1 MEELEALVKKYKHLE
16 MDKAGYTVK
25 GPLRSKVILHPDPNR
40 IFSKKK
46 DGHELRTIFDIR
58 LRWR

>member
-40 IFSKKK
+40 IFSKKM
-46 DGHELRTIFDIR
+46 DMS
-58 LRWR
+58 